1 MNLSIIQPLLSVS
14 LAVSVCLFSSQQASA
29 AEKVSARTLPS
40 AGKAEQVEKSPGRS
54 TSIISNQIPLIEIP
68 PSVFVANFQDASA
81 ADPFFPNA
89 QYIKN
94 SRKRSEP
101 VIQAKPGSADDAP
114 LKALKVTGVGGV
126 GDKRWAMLNGVTIYV
141 GESASFQ
148 VNGKS
153 EKIECVEISDTAV
166 TVGIKGTETRREI
179 KLN

>member
-1 MNLSIIQPLLSVS
+1 MKPAILFLSVS
-14 LAVSVCLFSSQQASA
+14 VPLAVSMCLFSSQPAAA
-29 AEKVSARTLPS
+29 AEKASARTLPQES
-40 AGKAEQVEKSPGRS
+40 EKPATRA
-54 TSIISNQIPLIEIP
+54 TSIISNQIPVIEIP
-68 PSVFVANFQDASA
+68 ESVFVANFQDTSS

-94 SRKRSEP
+94 GRKKPDP
-101 VIQAKPGSADDAP
+101 VITTKPGMADDAA
-114 LKALKVTGVGGV
+114 LKVLKVTGVGGV

-141 GESASFQ
+141 GESATFQ

-153 EKIECVEISDTAV
+153 EKIECLEISESAV

>member
-1 MNLSIIQPLLSVS
+1 MNLSIIRPLLSVS
-14 LAVSVCLFSSQQASA
+14 LAVSVCLLSSQQTNA

-40 AGKAEQVEKSPGRS
+40 AGKAEQAPRRS
-54 TSIISNQIPLIEIP
+54 TSIVSNQIPVIEIP

-89 QYIKN
+89 QYIKS

-101 VIQAKPGSADDAP
+101 VLQAKSGSADDAP

>member
-1 MNLSIIQPLLSVS
+1 MKLSIIRPFLSVS
-14 LAVSVCLFSSQQASA
+14 LAVSVCLHSSQQAGA

-40 AGKAEQVEKSPGRS
+40 AGKTEQTLNRS
-54 TSIISNQIPLIEIP
+54 TSIISNQIPVIDIP

-101 VIQAKPGSADDAP
+101 VIQAKSGSADDAP

-126 GDKRWAMLNGVTIYV
+126 GDKRWAMLNGVTVYV
-141 GESASFQ
+141 GESATFQ

-153 EKIECVEISDTAV
+153 EKIECVEISNTAV

-179 KLN
+179 RLN